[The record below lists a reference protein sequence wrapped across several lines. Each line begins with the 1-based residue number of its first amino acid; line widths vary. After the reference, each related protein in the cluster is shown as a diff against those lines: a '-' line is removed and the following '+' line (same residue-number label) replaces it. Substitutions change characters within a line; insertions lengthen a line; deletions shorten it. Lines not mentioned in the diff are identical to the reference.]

1 MKYLFELYAAKAET
15 QVYSKATSTNSN
27 KQRKLLMGTW
37 LGVLKELP
45 DNWLKIKTFGK
56 VGYVKLEDT
65 MDSHHLKAFFIDV
78 GQGDAMLIEAPGKT
92 ILVDGGP
99 SKNLYNYL
107 VKWKYKW
114 KVLANKKIKI
124 DAIIISHFDA
134 DHFNGLTSII
144 NHPNFVIDNIYHNG
158 IARFHDK
165 SKERLEKYDT
175 DIGSTDYVKGSQQRT
190 FLKTNFSTIDDCEE
204 LIEEIPNGKLG
215 LQSSFKHFIEACIN
229 AKKQGRLG
237 KLKRLSYRNKYVP
250 GFPESADL
258 SLQILGP
265 VTTQPTGKIQFDW
278 FEDSSRTCNGHSL
291 VIRLDYLGK
300 SLLLS
305 GDLNT
310 LSEKHLLKA
319 YNGNPFKVD
328 VAKACHHGS
337 SDFTVD
343 FLKKTMPFATV
354 ISSGDNESHA
364 HPRAD
369 AIGCAG
375 KYSRSKR
382 PMVFSTELARSYASG
397 KAIHYGL
404 INLRT
409 NGKEMIM
416 AQMKEKKLKS
426 DLWDSYI
433 IQ

>member
-1 MKYLFELYAAKAET
+1 MSYLFELYAAKAET
-15 QVYSKATSTNSN
+15 QVYSKATSINSN

-45 DNWLKIKTFGK
+45 DDWLKIKTFGK
-56 VGYVKLEDT
+56 VGYVKRSDT
-65 MDSHHLKAFFIDV
+65 MTSHHLKAFFIDV

-107 VKWKYKW
+107 TKWKYKW
-114 KVLANKKIKI
+114 KILSNKKIKI

-144 NHPNFVIDNIYHNG
+144 DHPNFEIGAIYHNG
-158 IARFHDK
+158 IARFHDTK
-165 SKERLEKYDT
+165 KERLEKYDT
-175 DIGSTDYVKGSQQRT
+175 DIGATNYKQGQQQRT
-190 FLKTNFSTIDDCEE
+190 ILKTSFSTIDDCEE
-204 LIEEIPNGKLG
+204 LLEEIPTNKKG
-215 LQSSFKHFIEACIN
+215 LQASFKLFIEACIN
-229 AKKQGRLG
+229 ANKQGRLG
-237 KLKRLSYRNKYVP
+237 KMKRLSYRNKYVP

-258 SLQILGP
+258 SLQLLGP
-265 VTTQPTGKIQFDW
+265 VTTLATGKIEFDW
-278 FEDSSRTCNGHSL
+278 FEDSSLTRNGHSL

-300 SLLLS
+300 SVLLS

-310 LSEKHLLKA
+310 LSEKHLLKN
-319 YNGNPFKVD
+319 YSGNPFKVD

-337 SDFTVD
+337 SDFTTD
-343 FLKKTMPFATV
+343 FLQKTMPYATV

-382 PMVFSTELARSYASG
+382 PMVFSTELARSYTSG
-397 KAIHYGL
+397 KSIHYGL

-409 NGKEMIM
+409 NGVEMIM
-416 AQMKEKKLKS
+416 AQMKEKKIEKRFVGFIH
-426 DLWDSYI
+426 Y
-433 IQ
+433 

>member
-1 MKYLFELYAAKAET
+1 MNYLFETYAAKGET
-15 QVYSKATSTNSN
+15 QVYKIASSTKAN

-37 LGVLKELP
+37 LGVLAVLP
-45 DNWLKIKTFGK
+45 DDWLKIKTFGK
-56 VGYVKLEDT
+56 VGYVKTSDT
-65 MDSHHLKAFFIDV
+65 MSSHHFKAFFIDV

-99 SKNLYNYL
+99 SVNLYNYL
-107 VKWKYKW
+107 TKWKYKW
-114 KVLANKKIKI
+114 IILANKKIKI

-144 NHPNFVIDNIYHNG
+144 DHPNFEIGAIYHNG
-158 IARFHDK
+158 IVRFHDTK
-165 SKERLEKYDT
+165 KGRLDKYDT
-175 DIGSTDYVKGSQQRT
+175 DIGATNYEKGIQQRT
-190 FLKTNFSTIDDCEE
+190 ILKTSFSTIDDCEE
-204 LIEEIPNGKLG
+204 LIEEIPNDKKG
-215 LQSSFKHFIEACIN
+215 LQASFQLFIEACIN
-229 AKKQGRLG
+229 ANKNGRLG
-237 KLKRLSYRNKYVP
+237 KMKRLSNRNKYVP

-258 SLQILGP
+258 SLQLLGP
-265 VTTQPTGKIQFDW
+265 VLSKPNGKIEFDW
-278 FEDSSRTCNGHSL
+278 FDDAAMTRNGHSL

-319 YNGNPFKVD
+319 HNNKVFDVD

-337 SDFTVD
+337 SDFTVE
-343 FLKKTMPFATV
+343 FLKKTKPYATV

-375 KYSRSKR
+375 KYSKSDR
-382 PMVFSTELARSYASG
+382 PMVFSTELARSYSSG

-416 AQMKEKKLKS
+416 AQMKEKKVKS
-426 DLWDSYI
+426 DLWDSYV